1 VTGSLPR
8 SQPSFL
14 SASFRKIVG
23 HGPEPVDL
31 SFAPE
36 AWGKIL
42 RDRRR
47 PSRLV
52 RRHFEACVFSYL
64 AAELRAGDIAVV
76 GSESFANLHEQLL
89 S

>member
-1 VTGSLPR
+1 LNTR
-8 SQPSFL
+8 AHQT
-14 SASFRKIVG
+14 